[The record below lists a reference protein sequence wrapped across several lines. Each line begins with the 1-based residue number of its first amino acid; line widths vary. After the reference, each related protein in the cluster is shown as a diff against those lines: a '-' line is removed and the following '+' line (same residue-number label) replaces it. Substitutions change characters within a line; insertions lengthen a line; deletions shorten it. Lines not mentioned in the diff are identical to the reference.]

1 MIYDLIPFE
10 LLTRRRQRRTKQWEP
25 EPLYLEEHI
34 RDEDKSPVDRNKD
47 LPIRR
52 VVIIDI

>member
-25 EPLYLEEHI
+25 EPLYFEEHI

>member
-10 LLTRRRQRRTKQWEP
+10 LLNRRRHRRATEWEP

-34 RDEDKSPVDRNKD
+34 RDEDKSPVDRDKD
-47 LPIRR
+47 LPIKR
-52 VVIIDI
+52 VIIIDI